1 MSIETDAGAKMAR
14 RRATTGRGPFDPISV
29 EFGKRL
35 QHFAAEKGFN
45 QADLARE
52 GSKHLPK
59 GSALRRDNISL
70 YVRGIQM
77 PGPVRLRALCKAL
90 GVSEADLV
98 PNAMSTDNAPPFAM
112 KPLEQGNVWLQV
124 NQAVPMQ
131 TALEIAAMLSKR
143 DGR

>member
-1 MSIETDAGAKMAR
+1 MLNDTDTGATMAR
-14 RRATTGRGPFDPISV
+14 RRATTTRGPFDPVSV

-59 GSALRRDNISL
+59 GSDLRRDNISL

-90 GVSEADLV
+90 GVTEADLV
-98 PNAMSTDNAPPFAM
+98 PNAMSNENAPPFAM
-112 KPLEQGNVWLQV
+112 KPLEAGNVWLQV
-124 NQAVPMQ
+124 NQAVSMDL
-131 TALEIAAMLSKR
+131 ALEVAAMLRKR
-143 DGR
+143 DGK